1 MKLPPTGDLY
11 PNLNVDSNGAPNTF
25 NSGLGYT
32 VSKPNR
38 PKSTWTRSNRMDVG
52 PLDIANSTIKS
63 TMGKRGVGEKF
74 WLRTVTERLKLLLTN
89 APRWMVKMASLLTY
103 RWGWRTTLARSNEN
117 TELELPRA

>member
-63 TMGKRGVGEKF
+63 TMGKRGVGEV
-74 WLRTVTERLKLLLTN
+74 LVEDCNREIE
-89 APRWMVKMASLLTY
+89 
-103 RWGWRTTLARSNEN
+103 TTSNKRSKVDGEDGKSAYISVGV
-117 TELELPRA
+117 EDHPCQEQ